1 MKNIKAQFQ
10 LLDNF
15 VREYNIKLNGKINEG
30 NEIEINCNLGFGM
43 QDIREEENR
52 NLGQVQL
59 VYDITLIKEKE
70 EIGKIKLLI
79 EGLFEGN
86 KELGKEKFEEML
98 KYNGASTLSQIAR
111 AYIIS
116 NTSLGGMPTI
126 NVPMINF
133 MDFFKNASEN
143 D

>member
-59 VYDITLIKEKE
+59 VYDITLIKE
-70 EIGKIKLLI
+70 INNIYQLLI
-79 EGLFEGN
+79 
-86 KELGKEKFEEML
+86 
-98 KYNGASTLSQIAR
+98 ST
-111 AYIIS
+111 
-116 NTSLGGMPTI
+116 N
-126 NVPMINF
+126 
-133 MDFFKNASEN
+133 
-143 D
+143 